1 MDLTQ
6 IKEQDE
12 LTGKTIQRVAYTDNR
27 LFFFFTD
34 NTFCISRGCGWES
47 RDVEIMDET
56 YDTKPNDWNLDEL
69 KEVGILDEQTF
80 NRLKF
85 ERQNRRDAIQKQKD
99 LEKLEELKR
108 KYNA

>member
-12 LTGKTIQRVAYTDNR
+12 LTGKTIQRVAYTDNH

-47 RDVEIMDET
+47 RDVEIMYET
-56 YDTKPNDWNLDEL
+56 YDTKPSDWNLEEL

-85 ERQNRRDAIQKQKD
+85 ERQNRRGAIQKQKD